1 MAFDAGMMR
10 AVLCEISESCLGA
23 RVEKVHQPT
32 KDEVLLLLRGKR
44 LSISFGA
51 VCPRISMT
59 GLVKDNPA
67 VPPMLCMLLRK
78 HLCGA
83 LLLSVEQCGFDR
95 VCRLSFSGY
104 DEMGFPTEKHLYA
117 ELMGKYSNLILT
129 DGKDKI
135 IAVAKPVDFSDSEI
149 RQLLPGLTYHV
160 PPVPDKRN
168 PMTLTEEEFL
178 SAYASY
184 PAGKA
189 VANMLTDLCGGTA
202 ISVAREIVYR
212 AGGRI
217 DLKCDEMAA
226 DTLWRAFSAWF
237 TGLREKEFRPSVMR
251 APDGAPLEYCYAPLS
266 YLAEGRGKTEFPA
279 TFAALFDGYFG
290 ERERQERIRLRA
302 QDLVRLVTHTKSKLE
317 KKLAS
322 QREEYADSAKADLY
336 RREGD
341 LITANLYRLKK
352 GMPSFTATDYM
363 CDPPAET
370 EVTLDTRYT
379 PAQNAQRAYRM
390 YAKAKKAREV
400 LSAQIALTENELS
413 YMESVSVFLSRA
425 ETEADLLEIRDELY
439 RAGYASRLKHY
450 TPPKHI
456 KARPLEFTTSGGYRV
471 LCGRNNL
478 QNDLLTFRIAEKGDI
493 WFHVK
498 GEPGSH
504 VILVCGG
511 EEPPEADYTEAAEI
525 AAAHS
530 SAKGDLVAVDYTRVK
545 NVKKPPASKPGYVIY
560 KTNYTAY
567 VRRAEKKGQTQNG

>member
-1 MAFDAGMMR
+1 MAFDAGMLR
-10 AVLCEISESCLGA
+10 AVLSEISESCLGA

-32 KDEVLLLLRGKR
+32 KDEILLLLRGKR

-59 GLVKDNPA
+59 GLAKDNPA
-67 VPPMLCMLLRK
+67 VPPMFCMLLRK
-78 HLCGA
+78 HLSGA
-83 LLLSVEQCGFDR
+83 LLLSLEQCGFDR
-95 VCRLSFSGY
+95 VCKLSFSGY

-129 DGKDKI
+129 DGKEKI

-149 RQLLPGLTYHV
+149 RQLLPGLTYGL

-168 PMTLTEEEFL
+168 PMELTKEEFFA
-178 SAYASY
+178 AYATYS
-184 PAGKA
+184 GSKA

-202 ISVAREIVYR
+202 IGVARQILYL
-212 AGGRI
+212 AKGRT
-217 DLKCDEMAA
+217 DLKCEDVTAEE
-226 DTLWRAFSAWF
+226 LWPVFSAWF
-237 TGLREKEFRPSVMR
+237 TDLREKKFCPSVMR
-251 APDGAPLEYCYAPLS
+251 NANGEPLDYGYAPLS
-266 YLAEGRGKTEFPA
+266 YLTENGSVEHPA
-279 TFAALFDGYFG
+279 TFASLFDGYFG
-290 ERERQERIRLRA
+290 ERERLERIRLRA
-302 QDLVRLVTHTKSKLE
+302 QDLVRLVTHTKAKLE
-317 KKLAS
+317 KKLTL
-322 QREEYADSAKADLY
+322 QQEEYADSAKADVY
-336 RREGD
+336 RKEGD

-352 GMPSFTATDYM
+352 GMPSFVAQDYE
-363 CDPPAET
+363 CDPPKDT
-370 EVTLDTRYT
+370 VVSLDVRYT
-379 PAQNAQRAYRM
+379 PAQNAQRAYKM

-400 LSAQIALTENELS
+400 LGEQIALTESELQ
-413 YMESVSVFLSRA
+413 YMESVSVFLSHA
-425 ETEADLLEIRDELY
+425 DTEADLLEIRDELHK
-439 RAGYASRLKHY
+439 AGYASRLKHY
-450 TPPKHI
+450 TPPKQI

-478 QNDLLTFRIAEKGDI
+478 QNDLLTFRVADKGDL

-511 EEPPEADYTEAAEI
+511 EEPSEADYTEAAEI

-545 NVKKPPASKPGYVIY
+545 NVKKPPAAKPGYVIY

-567 VRRAEKKGQTQNG
+567 VRKMEKKGQK